1 MKSNL
6 VYFGHEKIIYNLN
19 SYQML
24 EKLFNDKFIMLIPS
38 RFNKELFSSQNTISC
53 SILWEPQEE
62 RLFWNYLLWANFL
75 TKRNTSL
82 NMFLRVNFFGTSKIY
97 NTKSLIIALKNA
109 FRMLTSINWWI
120 LRKVYRYDSSEILGF
135 LRTHKIIKSNCVSFF
150 VDVIRLNQI
159 SKVFIISTFN
169 DPSIFDLVEACD
181 SLGIPV
187 IVLPESW
194 DNISTSISIPYKI
207 TGLYVWSDQQSR
219 EVREYY
225 PELMQKTHIIGSYR
239 ITNAINAKKL
249 VMNNTLSKKSI
260 KILYL
265 EGYYLED
272 IINVMN
278 KLMVVLTQIEQF
290 KLFDIEIIYRNYPL
304 KKQTDYN
311 FIRIDLS
318 KLKLPH
324 NISVKYSTK
333 NRLWEDLENTD
344 LVISESTTAGLEA
357 AFQLKPIIFIYSK
370 RSKKYVDTKRSY
382 KFSYASDLKKYFSVI
397 DIDSKTSEKVLAL
410 EINNLILNS
419 ELNDAKMNNRLV
431 ILDYFGKPFDFSI
444 WKELCE

>member
-38 RFNKELFSSQNTISC
+38 RFNKELFSSQNTIIS

-75 TKRNTSL
+75 TKRNTTL
-82 NMFLRVNFFGTSKIY
+82 NMFLRVNCFGTSKIY
-97 NTKSLIIALKNA
+97 NAKSVISALKNA
-109 FRMLTSINWWI
+109 FRMLTTINWFI
-120 LRKVYRYDSSEILGF
+120 LRKIYRYNSSEILGF
-135 LRTHKIIKSNCVSFF
+135 LRTNKIIKSNCVSLFK
-150 VDVIRLNQI
+150 DVIRLNTI

-194 DNISTSISIPYKI
+194 DNISTSIAIPHKI
-207 TGLYVWSDQQSR
+207 NGLYVWSDQQTR
-219 EVREYY
+219 EVREFY
-225 PELMQKTHIIGSYR
+225 PELVQKTHVIGSYR
-239 ITNAINAKKL
+239 ITNAINANKL
-249 VMNNTLSKKSI
+249 MINNNLSKKSI

-278 KLMVVLTQIEQF
+278 KVLTALTQNEQF
-290 KLFDIEIIYRNYPL
+290 KFFNIEIIYRNYPL
-304 KKQTDYN
+304 KKQTDSN
-311 FIRIDLS
+311 FIRNDLS
-318 KLKLPH
+318 KLKLPQ
-324 NISVKYSTK
+324 NISVKNSRK
-333 NRLWEDLENTD
+333 NRLWEDLEDTD

-357 AFQLKPIIFIYSK
+357 AFQLKPVIFIYSK
-370 RSKKYVDTKRSY
+370 KSRKYIDTKKSY
-382 KFSYASDLKKYFSVI
+382 KFSYASDLKKYFSLINI
-397 DIDSKTSEKVLAL
+397 DGKNFEKVLAL
-410 EINNLILNS
+410 EINNLIVNP
-419 ELNDAKMNNRLV
+419 ELNDAKTNHRSV
-431 ILDYFGKPFDFSI
+431 TLDFFGKPFDFEI